1 VTPLRV
7 QARLDNA
14 YQLRVGISQGL
25 FGVVS
30 KDRDRMQCFWIIV
43 KVHLTIADSSA
54 RDLKVIDLFDATV
67 SPDGLMNAE
76 SSVFLET

>member
-1 VTPLRV
+1 
-7 QARLDNA
+7 
-14 YQLRVGISQGL
+14 
-25 FGVVS
+25 
-30 KDRDRMQCFWIIV
+30 MQCFWIIV

-54 RDLKVIDLFDATV
+54 RDLEVIDLFDATV